1 MVALTSAEW
10 DITDAS
16 ASQRFIDADDI
27 VINCAAFTKVDAA
40 EAEPDRAEA
49 VNVGGA
55 ENVAHACARAGAS
68 LIHLS
73 TDYVFSGLFDGEPRP
88 YEINDATGPLSVYG
102 RTKLAGEFAV
112 LSAMPNAHIVRTSW
126 VYEGADGSDFAAG
139 IRRAASGTDTVDVVS
154 DQIGSPT
161 YVGDLCGALLEIADG
176 TISEPVL
183 HAANG
188 GGASRYEQA
197 RAIFAE
203 LGEDPDRVRPVGTD
217 RHPRP
222 APRPS
227 YSVLSSAMSAA
238 AGLTPLRSWR
248 DALAEALATAAR

>member
-1 MVALTSAEW
+1 MVALTSAEC

-16 ASQRFIDADDI
+16 ALQRFIDADDV

-139 IRRAASGTDTVDVVS
+139 IRRAASGAGTVDVVS

-188 GGASRYEQA
+188 GGVSRYEQA

-203 LGEDPDRVRPVGTD
+203 LG
-217 RHPRP
+217 
-222 APRPS
+222 
-227 YSVLSSAMSAA
+227 
-238 AGLTPLRSWR
+238 
-248 DALAEALATAAR
+248 